1 MNAMTCKDF
10 TAAMT
15 FDAEDKIIVGRVQDI
30 DDIITFDA
38 VSVSDFETTFYS
50 AIDAYIKAC
59 ERLGQTAEK
68 PASGRLMLRVNPAVH
83 AAAVKASA
91 CSGQSLNK
99 WAEKVLGLAAL
110 R

>member
-1 MNAMTCKDF
+1 MNTMIYKGY
-10 TAAMT
+10 TAAMA

-38 VSVSDFETTFYS
+38 VSVAEFEATFRS

-59 ERLGQTAEK
+59 ERLGQTTEK

-91 CSGQSLNK
+91 RSGQSLNK
-99 WAEKVLGLAAL
+99 WAEKVLELAAHA
-110 R
+110 